1 MPAYD
6 AEQHLLDQLLHQFK
20 FSENIVKLIGVL
32 GDTLQ
37 DTFDA
42 AYYIQTAVS
51 LDDYEGEQLE
61 FWGEL
66 IGVSRPLA
74 QEPKE
79 NLFTL
84 RKRGESVDPDN
95 KTGFEDSTDS
105 VITGGY
111 LTTREGLPSISDPG
125 SEMSDIDYRFLIR
138 QKAASYRS
146 RMTHTNLYNY
156 LLAFGARCK
165 IDGTVTFKST
175 IEQQNYYDLNNW
187 QRNYIET
194 RGFAPSGLTIEF
206 DGNLEDVKDI

>member
-20 FSENIVKLIGVL
+20 FSENILKLIGVL

-42 AYYIQTAVS
+42 AYYIESAVS

-66 IGVSRPLA
+66 IGVGRPLA
-74 QEPKE
+74 QESQDR
-79 NLFTL
+79 LFTL
-84 RKRGESVDPDN
+84 RREGEAVDPDN
-95 KTGFEDSTDS
+95 KTGFYDDSDS

-111 LTTREGLPSISDPG
+111 LTTEEGLDSISYPG
-125 SEMSDIDYRFLIR
+125 SEMSDADYRKLIL

-146 RMTHTNLYNY
+146 RMTHTNLFNY
-156 LLAFGARCK
+156 LLAFGSRCK
-165 IDGTVTFKST
+165 IDGTVTFKSSL
-175 IEQQNYYDLNNW
+175 EPQNYYDLNNW
-187 QRNYIET
+187 AKNYIET
-194 RGFAPSGLTIEF
+194 RGFKPAGLTVKFNEPTENIE
-206 DGNLEDVKDI
+206 DI